1 MVFLILEVHDMEEA
15 SAFRNPK
22 DVAEAAK
29 TAGGMEFEWAFV
41 KNVEIH
47 LG

>member
-1 MVFLILEVHDMEEA
+1 MEEA
-15 SAFRNPK
+15 SAFLNPQ

-29 TAGGMEFEWAFV
+29 TAGVMELEWPFV